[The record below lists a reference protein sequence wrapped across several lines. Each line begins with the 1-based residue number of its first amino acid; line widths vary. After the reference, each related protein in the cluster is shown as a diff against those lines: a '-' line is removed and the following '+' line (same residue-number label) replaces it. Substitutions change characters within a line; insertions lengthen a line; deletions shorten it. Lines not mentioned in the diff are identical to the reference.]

1 MTDRTDTVSFT
12 LRLPRA
18 EYDALAASAAREHRT
33 LTGQIRHALAIYRRF
48 TASEARQPQ
57 PQTETCPHG
66 LPRGMCAV
74 CLDQRRQGEP

>member
-1 MTDRTDTVSFT
+1 MTERTDTVSFT

-33 LTGQIRHALAIYRRF
+33 LTGQIRHALTIYRRH
-48 TASEARQPQ
+48 Q
-57 PQTETCPHG
+57 PQTEACPHG

-74 CLDQRRQGEP
+74 CLDQRRQGQP